1 MIPREDDISQ
11 LKSVPS
17 GVLEDEIL
25 TGTVVDEDH
34 EHNGDST
41 QKENGG
47 IFENQKIYLTFGKVI
62 PVVAA
67 YKSAHISIC
76 GFD

>member
-1 MIPREDDISQ
+1 LPHYNSAILRRQNIYKPREDDIGQ

-25 TGTVVDEDH
+25 TGTVADEDH

-41 QKENGG
+41 KKK
-47 IFENQKIYLTFGKVI
+47 KI
-62 PVVAA
+62 A
-67 YKSAHISIC
+67 
-76 GFD
+76 